1 MYDEIHLNNASVIK
15 LSLSVSNFSHQINQA
30 VSLIDLDK
38 DMQETALTKEINW
51 MRDRFGIDIIK
62 TGREL

>member
-15 LSLSVSNFSHQINQA
+15 LSLSVSNFSHQIHQA